1 MSVEPPSMFMY
12 VSKGFRLGGSFVP
25 TRLSKTVLESGLS
38 HVHFSEAEKVFRIES
53 EIANDRRAAHVS
65 KFWYH
70 GANAIRQAKERRHF
84 HHVLSDSSF
93 VCSCMFFDL
102 AAYDIIA

>member
-1 MSVEPPSMFMY
+1 MY

-53 EIANDRRAAHVS
+53 EIANDRQAAHVS
-65 KFWYH
+65 KFWYQH
-70 GANAIRQAKERRHF
+70 FVAHALLRSKLRSVAVHPAQRFISYAPRR
-84 HHVLSDSSF
+84 
-93 VCSCMFFDL
+93 
-102 AAYDIIA
+102 

>member
-1 MSVEPPSMFMY
+1 MFMY

-53 EIANDRRAAHVS
+53 EIANGRRAAHVS
-65 KFWYH
+65 KFRY
-70 GANAIRQAKERRHF
+70 RHF
-84 HHVLSDSSF
+84 VAHAPVTQQAEKRRCASSPAF
-93 VCSCMFFDL
+93 HL
-102 AAYDIIA
+102 I

>member
-1 MSVEPPSMFMY
+1 MFMY

-53 EIANDRRAAHVS
+53 EIANDRQAAHVS
-65 KFWYH
+65 KFWYQH
-70 GANAIRQAKERRHF
+70 FVAHAPVTQQVEKRRCASSPAFHLIRP
-84 HHVLSDSSF
+84 
-93 VCSCMFFDL
+93 C
-102 AAYDIIA
+102 